1 MLHIHAEEIDGQDV
15 RQVLSTSCNL
25 VQRARSGQGPSFLLC
40 NTYRY
45 FGHHVGDINR
55 AYYRTKDEEND
66 WKTNRDPLNIFSY
79 WITSSGLLNQSD
91 LDKIESEV
99 QTEIEDAVQFAL
111 DAPYPKPE
119 EVKKHV
125 YA

>member
-1 MLHIHAEEIDGQDV
+1 M
-15 RQVLSTSCNL
+15 
-25 VQRARSGQGPSFLLC
+25 QRARSGQGPSFLLC

-55 AYYRTKDEEND
+55 TYYRTKDEEND
-66 WKTNRDPLNIFSY
+66 WKTNRDPLIIFSN

-91 LDKIESEV
+91 LDQVESEV

>member
-1 MLHIHAEEIDGQDV
+1 M
-15 RQVLSTSCNL
+15 
-25 VQRARSGQGPSFLLC
+25 
-40 NTYRY
+40 
-45 FGHHVGDINR
+45 
-55 AYYRTKDEEND
+55 
-66 WKTNRDPLNIFSY
+66 
-79 WITSSGLLNQSD
+79 TSSGLLNDSD
-91 LDKIESEV
+91 LDKIELEV

>member
-1 MLHIHAEEIDGQDV
+1 MYK
-15 RQVLSTSCNL
+15 RQ
-25 VQRARSGQGPSFLLC
+25 
-40 NTYRY
+40 
-45 FGHHVGDINR
+45 
-55 AYYRTKDEEND
+55 
-66 WKTNRDPLNIFSY
+66 
-79 WITSSGLLNQSD
+79 ITSSGLLNQSD

-111 DAPYPKPE
+111 DAPYPQTE